1 MRCVT
6 PAKDAPAPLDARRPE
21 RTDGR
26 PAPEL
31 RATAT
36 APVSASHD
44 ALGGSPLDPRL
55 TFASFVIGR
64 SNTLAHAAARQVAEG
79 RRGDRVMFNPLYI
92 HAGVGLGKTHLLQA
106 VTWAGNSGSERKV
119 LYLTAEKFMYGFVAA
134 LKTQTALAF
143 KEALRGID
151 VLVID
156 DLQFLQGKSTQAEFC
171 HTLNA
176 LIDAGRQ
183 VVIAADRPPSDLE
196 SLDDRVRSRL
206 AGGLV
211 VEMGSLGEELRL
223 GILKSRVAAARA
235 HHATFDVPAP
245 VLDYLARTIT
255 HNGRDLEG
263 AVNRLLAHS
272 KLNAQPVTLEMAER
286 EVRDL
291 IRPQEPKRIKIE
303 DIQRVVARQYN
314 VSRSDLLSSRRTANV
329 VRPRQVAM
337 YLAKTLTLRSLPEIG
352 RRFGGRDHTT
362 VLHAVRKIEALVAK
376 DVALVR
382 RGRSRSSAS
391 CRSNA
396 RTGSSPPCGTGWP
409 VAAAADRGAAGHF
422 CRKRGERP
430 RRFPCAGGHPRHL
443 AVPPRVWS
451 NPASIRLFGFQMPRR
466 CLSGRPA
473 FPSLGSGGYCNE
485 GHGRTRATAEIAGPR
500 PSRGRAPQHHSD
512 PRQRAVPRRKRPA
525 VAESHR
531 PRPRGDRN
539 AGGGNRDRRLDH
551 RAGAHVLRHRA
562 QTARRLA
569 DRAGR
574 RRRPRGAGDPRR
586 PLALHA
592 ADPAGKRFPGS
603 RRRRHDAFVHAGRR
617 RPEAA
622 DRPHAVRDLDRRD
635 ALLPQRHLSA
645 RAGTRQGR
653 DPARGRDRR
662 PSAGAGRS
670 AVAEGRGRHA
680 GRDRAAQ
687 DRRRSA
693 AADRGQ

>member
-1 MRCVT
+1 MSNQKLNQKSTDNMTIAAGTEQDRWARVKGRLRSSVGEDVYSSWFARMDLEQISDESVHLSVPTRFLKSWIQTHYAERVLSCWQAEVPQVHRIDLSVRT
-6 PAKDAPAPLDARRPE
+6 PVRAAAPAAKDAKAAED
-21 RTDGR
+21 R
-26 PAPEL
+26 PAERSHAADP
-31 RATAT
+31 RAVAT
-36 APVSASHD
+36 VPVSASHE

-55 TFASFVIGR
+55 TFASFVSGR
-64 SNTLAHAAARQVAEG
+64 SNTLALAAARQVAEG
-79 RRGDRVMFNPLYI
+79 RRGDPVMFNPLYI

-106 VTWAGNSGSERKV
+106 VTWSGNSSIERKV

-223 GILKSRVAAARA
+223 EILKSRVAAARV
-235 HHATFDVPAP
+235 HHASFDVPLP
-245 VLDYLARTIT
+245 VLEYLAKAIT

-263 AVNRLLAHS
+263 AINRLLAHS

-291 IRPQEPKRIKIE
+291 VRPQEPRRVKIE

-376 DVALVR
+376 D
-382 RGRSRSSAS
+382 
-391 CRSNA
+391 
-396 RTGSSPPCGTGWP
+396 
-409 VAAAADRGAAGHF
+409 
-422 CRKRGERP
+422 
-430 RRFPCAGGHPRHL
+430 
-443 AVPPRVWS
+443 
-451 NPASIRLFGFQMPRR
+451 
-466 CLSGRPA
+466 
-473 FPSLGSGGYCNE
+473 
-485 GHGRTRATAEIAGPR
+485 
-500 PSRGRAPQHHSD
+500 
-512 PRQRAVPRRKRPA
+512 
-525 VAESHR
+525 
-531 PRPRGDRN
+531 
-539 AGGGNRDRRLDH
+539 
-551 RAGAHVLRHRA
+551 
-562 QTARRLA
+562 
-569 DRAGR
+569 
-574 RRRPRGAGDPRR
+574 
-586 PLALHA
+586 LALS
-592 ADPAGKRFPGS
+592 DEVELLKRQLQ
-603 RRRRHDAFVHAGRR
+603 
-617 RPEAA
+617 E
-622 DRPHAVRDLDRRD
+622 
-635 ALLPQRHLSA
+635 
-645 RAGTRQGR
+645 
-653 DPARGRDRR
+653 
-662 PSAGAGRS
+662 
-670 AVAEGRGRHA
+670 
-680 GRDRAAQ
+680 
-687 DRRRSA
+687 
-693 AADRGQ
+693 

>member
-1 MRCVT
+1 MANIEQDRWSRVKGRLRSSVGEDVFSSWFARMDLESVQTESVQMSVPTRFLKSWIQAHYAERVLSCWQAEMPEVHRIDLTVRTAMRCAA
-6 PAKDAPAPLDARRPE
+6 PAKDAAPIEAKRNERPDARGNPDLRPF
-21 RTDGR
+21 
-26 PAPEL
+26 
-31 RATAT
+31 AT

-55 TFASFVIGR
+55 TFASFVLGK

-79 RRGDRVMFNPLYI
+79 RRGDPVMFNPLYI

-106 VTWAGNSGSERKV
+106 VTWSGNSGTERKV

-235 HHATFDVPAP
+235 HHASFDVPAP
-245 VLDYLARTIT
+245 VLDYLARSIT

-272 KLNAQPVTLEMAER
+272 KLNATAVTLEMAER

-362 VLHAVRKIEALVAK
+362 VLHAVRKIEALVGK
-376 DVALVR
+376 DIALNDEVE
-382 RGRSRSSAS
+382 AL
-391 CRSNA
+391 
-396 RTGSSPPCGTGWP
+396 
-409 VAAAADRGAAGHF
+409 
-422 CRKRGERP
+422 KRQLQEVG
-430 RRFPCAGGHPRHL
+430 
-443 AVPPRVWS
+443 
-451 NPASIRLFGFQMPRR
+451 
-466 CLSGRPA
+466 
-473 FPSLGSGGYCNE
+473 
-485 GHGRTRATAEIAGPR
+485 
-500 PSRGRAPQHHSD
+500 
-512 PRQRAVPRRKRPA
+512 
-525 VAESHR
+525 
-531 PRPRGDRN
+531 
-539 AGGGNRDRRLDH
+539 
-551 RAGAHVLRHRA
+551 
-562 QTARRLA
+562 
-569 DRAGR
+569 
-574 RRRPRGAGDPRR
+574 
-586 PLALHA
+586 
-592 ADPAGKRFPGS
+592 
-603 RRRRHDAFVHAGRR
+603 
-617 RPEAA
+617 
-622 DRPHAVRDLDRRD
+622 
-635 ALLPQRHLSA
+635 
-645 RAGTRQGR
+645 
-653 DPARGRDRR
+653 
-662 PSAGAGRS
+662 
-670 AVAEGRGRHA
+670 
-680 GRDRAAQ
+680 
-687 DRRRSA
+687 
-693 AADRGQ
+693 